1 MAVEFTEEKQ
11 LKMARSQLK
20 QIRQDANEFY
30 NKVVNRRTIGMFLY
44 AKDKIKNSWTLDD
57 LYERTMAAQ
66 ALGWDVIIKADNE
79 GLHVN
84 YIQRLPTSR
93 PYSF

>member
-1 MAVEFTEEKQ
+1 MAIQFTEEKQ

-30 NKVVNRRTIGMFLY
+30 NKVVNRRTIGMFTYPKEKL
-44 AKDKIKNSWTLDD
+44 KLTWTLDD
-57 LYERTMAAQ
+57 LYERTITAQ
-66 ALGWDVIIKADNE
+66 TLGWDVIIKADNE